1 MIITVLL
8 HFQIIKV
15 RLSLAVSVAQGYQSV
30 ADGAS
35 FEVIMMLLIATIYR
49 VTTLSVPGTW
59 CFFLSSTQQGLLSL
73 FDIRGNCGPVI
84 MQLVS
89 CKAQT

>member
-1 MIITVLL
+1 MIVTVLL

-15 RLSLAVSVAQGYQSV
+15 RLGLAVSVAQGYQSV

-49 VTTLSVPGTW
+49 VTTL
-59 CFFLSSTQQGLLSL
+59 CQGL
-73 FDIRGNCGPVI
+73 G
-84 MQLVS
+84 VS
-89 CKAQT
+89 FSQVHNKVCFPYMT